1 MIQRDLICIKQ
12 VHCLSCP
19 LVKFRSG
26 KFCEELSKY
35 EIDDIMRRERRKE
48 KMYDVYKR

>member
-1 MIQRDLICIKQ
+1 MILKDLICSEQ
-12 VHCLSCP
+12 QHCLSCP
-19 LVKFRSG
+19 LIKFRSG

-35 EIDDIMRRERRKE
+35 EIEDIMRREREKE